1 MVVDLV
7 VMPCTGSSCGCCD
20 AVDALL
26 ELLAV
31 LADDPRVRAVLCMAS
46 RGEELFST
54 RKLAMCV
61 GLAPKNMARYV
72 EELRA
77 RGIVEAVY
85 EASRLRLY
93 RINPRLSLIYR

>member
-1 MVVDLV
+1 
-7 VMPCTGSSCGCCD
+7 
-20 AVDALL
+20 
-26 ELLAV
+26 
-31 LADDPRVRAVLCMAS
+31 
-46 RGEELFST
+46 
-54 RKLAMCV
+54 MCV

-93 RINPRLSLIYR
+93 RINPRLRSLLSILRSKLGPASLSDEG